1 VQGWIPAIYYGHNR
15 QPKTI
20 EIDALEFTQLVRAKK
35 TRNLFNLGLTDEGGG
50 EAVAIIKEIQRDI
63 IDRKKFLH
71 IDFQR
76 VAMDEKV
83 TVGVPVELTGLPP
96 IGVKEMGGV
105 LQHPAKIIRVE
116 CLPANIPDK
125 ILVDVS
131 MLKIGD
137 SIHVRDIVVSNAVIK
152 DSPDEVVAVVI
163 VPTAEEVKAPEPTAE
178 GAEGA
183 EGAAPAEGAEGAEVQ
198 FLLPRVRKRCQ
209 AWCSGKAG
217 CRGETGRSC
226 QIGRAPAGDAK
237 PARMPKAARRQ
248 VTTRATRTRDCT
260 TKPSGLF
267 RRKRPAG
274 KAESSFLESA
284 IGRQVQGHETQR
296 GFHGGRLPVR
306 LIDKRAYGARPLV
319 RGNTGN
325 AFGKRSCAREAPHF
339 CKQVRGGIRGKRIA
353 VRRAAG
359 VGPGDRRRLPFAP
372 GRHPD
377 QARRLRRRTQ
387 RLASIR
393 ERCGENFPRLRMGIG
408 PLPAGAGSVDFVLGK
423 FDERETPARSAALG
437 TTAEA
442 ATVFCTGGID
452 AAMNLFNRSR

>member
-1 VQGWIPAIYYGHNR
+1 LDIVKLKARPRSGSGKSYTRKARVQGWIPAIYYGHNR

-137 SIHVRDIVVSNAVIK
+137 SVHVRDIVVTNAVIK

-183 EGAAPAEGAEGAEVQ
+183 EGAAPAEGAEGAEGAA
-198 FLLPRVRKRCQ
+198 PAAEGAEGAAKPG
-209 AWCSGKAG
+209 APAKPGAAAKPGAPAKPG
-217 CRGETGRSC
+217 A
-226 QIGRAPAGDAK
+226 APAGDAK
-237 PARMPKAARRQ
+237 P
-248 VTTRATRTRDCT
+248 
-260 TKPSGLF
+260 
-267 RRKRPAG
+267 G
-274 KAESSFLESA
+274 KDAK
-284 IGRQVQGHETQR
+284 
-296 GFHGGRLPVR
+296 GG
-306 LIDKRAYGARPLV
+306 KG
-319 RGNTGN
+319 
-325 AFGKRSCAREAPHF
+325 GK
-339 CKQVRGGIRGKRIA
+339 
-353 VRRAAG
+353 
-359 VGPGDRRRLPFAP
+359 
-372 GRHPD
+372 
-377 QARRLRRRTQ
+377 
-387 RLASIR
+387 
-393 ERCGENFPRLRMGIG
+393 
-408 PLPAGAGSVDFVLGK
+408 
-423 FDERETPARSAALG
+423 
-437 TTAEA
+437 
-442 ATVFCTGGID
+442 
-452 AAMNLFNRSR
+452 